1 MLAWLGRWVA
11 GSFGWVGG
19 VMELLGVPQQN
30 AHSVLP
36 REGAKEGVENGRVI
50 GSTST
55 ECTFCTPQRGC
66 RGGAGLELSK
76 PVI

>member
-36 REGAKEGVENGRVI
+36 REGAEEGPAWSCQSLKIEGD
-50 GSTST
+50 
-55 ECTFCTPQRGC
+55 
-66 RGGAGLELSK
+66 AGQ
-76 PVI
+76 I